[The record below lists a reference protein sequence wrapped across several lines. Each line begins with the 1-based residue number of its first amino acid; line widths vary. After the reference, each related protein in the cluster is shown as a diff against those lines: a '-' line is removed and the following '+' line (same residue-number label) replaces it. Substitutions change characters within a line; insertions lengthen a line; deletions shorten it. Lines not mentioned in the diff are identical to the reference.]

1 MMKVLMVNGSPHT
14 KGATFT
20 ALSRIAAILAA
31 QGIESEIFQLGSQP
45 IRDCLGCGQCQGEG
59 CVLPDERLSE
69 FLKKAEEADGFIFGS
84 PVYFSHPSGQLLS
97 FLDRAF
103 FSTNRNFVFAPFTG
117 KPGAAVVVARRGGC
131 SSALDVINK
140 YFTIASMPVVSSTYW
155 NMVYGASAS
164 DVVMDE
170 EGLQTMRN
178 LARNM
183 AHLLK
188 QINGCSAPE
197 LETKYITNF
206 IR

>member
-1 MMKVLMVNGSPHT
+1 MKVLMLNGSPHT
-14 KGATFT
+14 KGATYT

-45 IRDCLGCGQCQGEG
+45 VRDCLGCGQCQGTG
-59 CVLPDERLSE
+59 CVFPDERLSE
-69 FLKKAEEADGFIFGS
+69 FLAKAKEADGFVFGS

-103 FSTNRNFVFAPFTG
+103 YSTNQGFVFEPFTG

-155 NMVYGASAS
+155 NMVYGNSAEE
-164 DVVMDE
+164 VTMDE

-178 LARNM
+178 LGRNM
-183 AHLLK
+183 ARLL
-188 QINGCSAPE
+188 QQTHGCAAPD
-197 LETKYITNF
+197 LETRHTTNF

>member
-1 MMKVLMVNGSPHT
+1 MKVLMLNGSPHP
-14 KGATFT
+14 KGATFV

-45 IRDCLGCGQCQGEG
+45 IRDCLGCGQCQGTG

-69 FLKKAEEADGFIFGS
+69 FLAKAEEADGFIFGS

-103 FSTNRNFVFAPFTG
+103 YSTNRNFVFAPFTG
-117 KPGAAVVVARRGGC
+117 KPGASVVVARRGGC
-131 SSALDVINK
+131 SAALDVINK

-155 NMVYGASAS
+155 NMVYGASPEE
-164 DVVMDE
+164 VVLDE

-183 AHLLK
+183 AHLL
-188 QINGCSAPE
+188 QQTHGCAAPD
-197 LETKYITNF
+197 LETRHITNF